1 VRLGDDCL
9 VFFEVWGFWWFM
21 IAHVF
26 DDTVS
31 RFHVSTFSLFLFFL
45 LGSFGSVLFLLVFRS
60 TLDTH
65 LDQLR
70 DTHML
75 PGRLS
80 LLDYWTWLLYFVV
93 LYVFSSLPSLDGR
106 W

>member
-1 VRLGDDCL
+1 MVG
-9 VFFEVWGFWWFM
+9 VFEGWGFWWLM
-21 IAHVF
+21 IVDVF

-31 RFHVSTFSLFLFFL
+31 SFHVSTFFSSHSFFL
-45 LGSFGSVLFLLVFRS
+45 VLLVLFLLVFRP

-70 DTHML
+70 DIYAL

-80 LLDYWTWLLYFVV
+80 LLDYWTWLLCFAV
-93 LYVFSSLPSLDGR
+93 LSVFSSLLSRYGG